1 VIGDFNGPLA
11 ENVLKTQS
19 QISNPEPELAEKVV
33 LAHALTKLYGTL
45 PAVDHIDLSVR
56 RGETFGLLGP
66 NGAGKS
72 TTMRMIAC
80 RTPPTSGEL
89 FVEGIDVG
97 RDPRRVR
104 SLIGVVPQEN
114 NLDPDLNVRQNL
126 LVYARYYALPRVLA
140 EKRCAELL
148 SFTGLHL
155 RADARVD
162 QLSGGMKRRLMIA
175 RALIHQ
181 PRLLVLDEPT
191 TGLDPQVRQEI
202 WQRLEE
208 LRRQSGVTILLSTHY
223 MEEAE
228 KLCERLLVID
238 RGRILATGSP
248 RELILA
254 RVSRYALEVRDVDSA
269 ALIETSPQLSAVERN
284 GAHFYF
290 APAPELLTPLLK
302 HYEGRRVLI
311 RPSNLEDVFL
321 QLVSNGEREGE
332 APL

>member
-1 VIGDFNGPLA
+1 MNHESQTPSLQTQAADD
-11 ENVLKTQS
+11 VL
-19 QISNPEPELAEKVV
+19 IRAR
-33 LAHALTKLYGTL
+33 ALTKVYDGVR
-45 PAVDHIDLSVR
+45 AVDGIDLAVM

-80 RTPPTSGEL
+80 RTPPTSGQL
-89 FVEGIDVG
+89 LVEGIDVFQE
-97 RDPRRVR
+97 PRRIR
-104 SLIGVVPQEN
+104 SLIGVVAQEN
-114 NLDPDLNVRQNL
+114 NLDPDLSVRQNL
-126 LVYARYYALPRVLA
+126 LVYARYFRLPSALART
-140 EKRCAELL
+140 RCDELL
-148 SFTGLHL
+148 RFVGLDARL
-155 RADARVD
+155 DARVE

-175 RALIHQ
+175 RALLHQ

-208 LRRQSGVTILLSTHY
+208 LRRAQGVTILLSTHY

-238 RGRILATGSP
+238 KGRILATGAP
-248 RELILA
+248 RDLIRS
-254 RVSRYALEVRDVDSA
+254 RVSSYALEVREA
-269 ALIETSPQLSAVERN
+269 APLPLVPLSSNAISAVERG

-290 APAPELLTPLLK
+290 APGPELLTPLMK
-302 HYEGRRVLI
+302 YYEGRRMLI

-321 QLVSNGEREGE
+321 QLVGGDAHLQTEGT
-332 APL
+332 A

>member
-1 VIGDFNGPLA
+1 MNQ
-11 ENVLKTQS
+11 ES
-19 QISNPEPELAEKVV
+19 QIYAHSSQAAEDVISARS
-33 LAHALTKLYGTL
+33 LSKLYAAGVR
-45 PAVDHIDLSVR
+45 AVDDIDFSVR

-80 RTPPTSGEL
+80 RTPPSSGQL
-89 FVEGIDVG
+89 FVEGIDV
-97 RDPRRVR
+97 RENPRRVR
-104 SLIGVVPQEN
+104 SLIGVVPQDN

-126 LVYARYYALPRVLA
+126 LVYARYYGLPRPLA
-140 EKRCAELL
+140 QKRCDELL
-148 SFTGLHL
+148 RFSGLVNRS
-155 RADARVD
+155 RARIDE
-162 QLSGGMKRRLMIA
+162 LSGGMKRRLMIA

-238 RGRILATGSP
+238 RGRILATGEP
-248 RELILA
+248 RQLVRS
-254 RVSRYALEVRDVDSA
+254 RVSRYALEVRDVDPSTG
-269 ALIETSPQLSAVERN
+269 ALLLNAPGVSAVERG

-290 APAPELLTPLLK
+290 AATPEHLTPLMK
-302 HYEGRRVLI
+302 RYEGRRMLI

-321 QLVSNGEREGE
+321 QLVGRDGGGEEQEG

>member
-1 VIGDFNGPLA
+1 ML
-11 ENVLKTQS
+11 TT
-19 QISNPEPELAEKVV
+19 VV
-33 LAHALTKLYGTL
+33 EARTLTKVYGAQK
-45 PAVDHIDLSVR
+45 AVDGIDFTVR

-89 FVEGIDVG
+89 SVEGFDV
-97 RDPRRVR
+97 RSSARRVR
-104 SLIGVVPQEN
+104 SLIGVVSQEN
-114 NLDPDLNVRQNL
+114 NLDPDLDVRHNL
-126 LVYARYYALPRVLA
+126 LVYARYFRIEGA
-140 EKRCAELL
+140 EAAVRCDEMLRFVGL
-148 SFTGLHL
+148 SRRSL
-155 RADARVD
+155 ARVD

-175 RALIHQ
+175 RALLHR

-208 LRRQSGVTILLSTHY
+208 LRRQSGVTILISTHY

-228 KLCERLLVID
+228 KLCERLVVMD
-238 RGRILATGSP
+238 RGRIIATGSP
-248 RELILA
+248 RELVQSS
-254 RVSRYALEVRDVDSA
+254 VSSYALEVRDA
-269 ALIETSPQLSAVERN
+269 ASLPLCETTSAVAATVRN

-290 APAPELLTPLLK
+290 AAAPELLTPLMK
-302 HYEGRRVLI
+302 HYDGYRMAV

-321 QLVSNGEREGE
+321 QLVRTHEDGPEE
-332 APL
+332 

>member
-1 VIGDFNGPLA
+1 MLESVIVA
-11 ENVLKTQS
+11 R
-19 QISNPEPELAEKVV
+19 
-33 LAHALTKLYGTL
+33 ALTKIYGAQK
-45 PAVDHIDLSVR
+45 AVDGIDFAVR
-56 RGETFGLLGP
+56 RGETFGLVGP

-80 RTPPTSGEL
+80 RTPPTGGQL
-89 FVEGIDVG
+89 FVEGLDVEREG
-97 RDPRRVR
+97 RRVR

-114 NLDPDLNVRQNL
+114 NLDPDLDVHQNL
-126 LVYARYYALPRVLA
+126 LVYARYFRMTSAEAAPR
-140 EKRCAELL
+140 CDELL
-148 SFTGLHL
+148 RFIGLEA
-155 RADARVD
+155 RARARVD

-175 RALIHQ
+175 RALLRS

-208 LRRQSGVTILLSTHY
+208 LRRISGVTILLSTHY

-238 RGRILATGSP
+238 RGHIIARGSP
-248 RELILA
+248 RELVE
-254 RVSRYALEVRDVDSA
+254 RSVSSYALEVRDA
-269 ALIETSPQLSAVERN
+269 GALPLQPETPPGVEATRRN

-290 APAPELLTPLLK
+290 AAAPELLTPLMK
-302 HYEGRRVLI
+302 HYEGHRMAV

-321 QLVSNGEREGE
+321 RLVGDREDEGE
-332 APL
+332 ETSLQ

>member
-1 VIGDFNGPLA
+1 MDQPIIAARG
-11 ENVLKTQS
+11 
-19 QISNPEPELAEKVV
+19 
-33 LAHALTKLYGTL
+33 LTKVYGAQR
-45 PAVDHIDLSVR
+45 AVDAIDFEVR

-80 RTPPTSGEL
+80 RTPLTSGEL
-89 FVEGIDVG
+89 FVEGLDV
-97 RDPRRVR
+97 RSQARRVR

-114 NLDPDLNVRQNL
+114 NLDPDINVLQNL
-126 LVYARYYALPRVLA
+126 LVYARYFRMPRA
-140 EKRCAELL
+140 EATERSDQLL
-148 SFTGLHL
+148 RFTGLAE
-155 RADARVD
+155 RATARVD
-162 QLSGGMKRRLMIA
+162 ELSGGMKRRLMIA
-175 RALIHQ
+175 RALLHS

-228 KLCERLLVID
+228 KLCERLLVLD
-238 RGRILATGSP
+238 KGRIIATGSP
-248 RELILA
+248 RELVESS
-254 RVSRYALEVRDVDSA
+254 VSSYALEVRDAGS
-269 ALIETSPQLSAVERN
+269 LTLLETSSEVAATNRN

-290 APAPELLTPLLK
+290 AADPLLLTPLMK
-302 HYEGRRVLI
+302 HYEGYRMAV

-321 QLVSNGEREGE
+321 QLVGTDDVEQGAASS
-332 APL
+332 

>member
-1 VIGDFNGPLA
+1 MDEVIVA
-11 ENVLKTQS
+11 RS
-19 QISNPEPELAEKVV
+19 
-33 LAHALTKLYGTL
+33 LTKVYGAQR
-45 PAVDHIDLSVR
+45 AVDGIDFAVR
-56 RGETFGLLGP
+56 RGETFGLVGP

-89 FVEGIDVG
+89 FVEGLCVEREG
-97 RDPRRVR
+97 RRVR

-114 NLDPDLNVRQNL
+114 NLDPDLDVRQNL
-126 LVYARYYALPRVLA
+126 LVYARYFRMASA
-140 EKRCAELL
+140 EASHRCDELL
-148 SFTGLHL
+148 RFIGLEG
-155 RADARVD
+155 RARARVD

-175 RALIHQ
+175 RALLMN

-191 TGLDPQVRQEI
+191 TGLDPHVRQEI

-208 LRRQSGVTILLSTHY
+208 LRNLSGVTILLSTHY

-238 RGRILATGSP
+238 RGHIIARGSP
-248 RELILA
+248 RELVE
-254 RVSRYALEVRDVDSA
+254 RSVSTYALEVRDAGDLPLQRETPPGVDA
-269 ALIETSPQLSAVERN
+269 ARRS

-290 APAPELLTPLLK
+290 AAAPELLTPIMK
-302 HYEGRRVLI
+302 HYDGRRMAV

-321 QLVSNGEREGE
+321 RLVGDREDVE
-332 APL
+332 

>member
-1 VIGDFNGPLA
+1 MLIRAL
-11 ENVLKTQS
+11 
-19 QISNPEPELAEKVV
+19 
-33 LAHALTKLYGTL
+33 ALTKVYDGVR
-45 PAVDHIDLSVR
+45 AVDSIDLSVR

-80 RTPPTSGEL
+80 RTPPTSGQL
-89 FVEGIDVG
+89 FVEGIDVYTH
-97 RDPRRVR
+97 PRSIR
-104 SLIGVVPQEN
+104 SLIGVVAQEN
-114 NLDPDLNVRQNL
+114 NLDPDLSVRQNL
-126 LVYARYYALPRVLA
+126 LVYARYFRLPSAMARS
-140 EKRCAELL
+140 RCDELL
-148 SFTGLHL
+148 GFIGLGARSH
-155 RADARVD
+155 ARVD

-175 RALIHQ
+175 RALLHQ

-208 LRRQSGVTILLSTHY
+208 LRRHSGVTILLSTHY

-238 RGRILATGSP
+238 KGRILATGAP
-248 RELILA
+248 RDLIRA
-254 RVSRYALEVRDVDSA
+254 RVSSYALEVREA
-269 ALIETSPQLSAVERN
+269 APLTLLPLNTNAISAVERG

-290 APAPELLTPLLK
+290 APGPELLTPLMK
-302 HYEGRRVLI
+302 HYEGRRMLI

-321 QLVSNGEREGE
+321 QLVGDEHLQTEGV
-332 APL
+332 A